1 MYGCDDGTLSIEYYG
16 VRALTA
22 DWYDMPGS
30 YFPVWSKTGN
40 FGTNW
45 LEAFT
50 ILPANATRMRFKA
63 VAGISYGCEHRY
75 DFAVDEVR
83 LDNT

>member
-16 VRALTA
+16 LRDQTA
-22 DWYDMPGS
+22 GWYDMPES
-30 YFPVWSKTGN
+30 VWSKTGSL
-40 FGTNW
+40 GPVW
-45 LEAFT
+45 VEGFT
-50 ILPANATRMRFKA
+50 ILPANGIRIRFKA

-75 DFAVDEVR
+75 DFAVDDVR